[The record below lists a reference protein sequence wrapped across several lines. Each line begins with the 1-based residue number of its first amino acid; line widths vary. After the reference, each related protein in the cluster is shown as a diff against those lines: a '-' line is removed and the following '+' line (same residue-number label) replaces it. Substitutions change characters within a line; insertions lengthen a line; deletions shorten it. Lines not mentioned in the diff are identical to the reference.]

1 MYLDLKPFG
10 TQTNV
15 NMKSFHT
22 LSGVVCL
29 AGGVVMDIFL
39 VKLVHIGLLYNL
51 EKRKQVSITTIPET
65 VYIIN
70 RTGRGSPS

>member
-22 LSGVVCL
+22 PSGVVCL

-51 EKRKQVSITTIPET
+51 EKRKQVRGTIPET
-65 VYIIN
+65 QPTEIG
-70 RTGRGSPS
+70 TGRGSPS